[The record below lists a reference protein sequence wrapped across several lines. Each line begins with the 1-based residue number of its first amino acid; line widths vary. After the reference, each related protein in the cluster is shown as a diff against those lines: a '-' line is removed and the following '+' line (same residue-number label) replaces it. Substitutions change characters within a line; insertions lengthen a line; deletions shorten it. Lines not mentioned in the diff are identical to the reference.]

1 MGCCASVSNAE
12 DPTTPVRLDR
22 ARPVTNAFHNTVHK
36 RLRKLNELDEITK
49 VPFILIELTG
59 EGDGEG
65 EIEVTGKDEY
75 GVYEALEN
83 FFVSTWG
90 CEKLDPGDD
99 SEDTKIPFCKGQ
111 YRWPGFSVQ
120 GDDGLN
126 NLGKKTM
133 EIIDFMC
140 GHLSWTLAVVN
151 GGNVGANRDVRETQ
165 LIFKAPHPM
174 NLVAP
179 HLMVEL
185 RSAGFVEVCADLDEE
200 HGDILESLDEYF
212 ADRFQAERI
221 EGHEDFCDRYYQAG
235 DGAFK
240 GIAGSLE
247 SNFGL
252 LCTDVCDRITQWE
265 GWSLVACNASNYGA
279 DGTYSE
285 QQMIFRR
292 DYHPLGDSKY
302 VQVILNGL
310 GNIEVNGKHIR
321 EIHSKLD
328 GFLRRKWGCERAGQ
342 FHEGETMCRRYTWGN
357 DLNMLLCTA
366 EVVKFFELQG
376 WEIQVASQQQVLE
389 DGNWCQEQQLLFR
402 PGRTEVGTIE
412 PHVFFELYAG
422 EGDPQYF
429 EDEETTQV
437 LGNQQ
442 LRIRC
447 IGPGSDK
454 GRVSPEI
461 RSVMQEFQTFV
472 EDYLGGEQ
480 TETDGEFESVY
491 ACNVFMCRGKFENN
505 LAQWTM
511 RLCDWMV
518 DTLGWSFIVCSLCNM
533 GEFGQNRLQQVI
545 FRFDGDKRAL
555 PVSKV
560 NNPSDEF
567 MDSPFPDY
575 WIYQE
580 VLERQEVHKVRT
592 CATEE
597 KESLQQLVD
606 ATFRRILTRDRVP
619 DDDAVDDEE
628 MPYRIEVVH
637 AFRSEHAWL
646 NHRLFQSRQ
655 AEIEDFGV
663 KTGDVDTLLKTR
675 LVPGEAYLFHGTN
688 PSSAMSILKTGF
700 VLDHAGSAT
709 GTMYGAG
716 VYMAE
721 CSSKSDEYG
730 RDDGGNTYPS
740 LHAMLVCKCFVG
752 VPFVT
757 DTAGDHVPTARR
769 GGNHCIC
776 GDREAKVGTYREF
789 VFFDE
794 EKVYPEY
801 AIIYRRQYD
810 KSKVPEEMVQKTTGT
825 TGRFWQMKAPDWR
838 NVPPELNKVLIQA
851 MRDGQEEV
859 QLTLN
864 GTEYSFNLTEKK
876 GTNLRTGNKVP
887 LRAPMVK

>member
-1 MGCCASVSNAE
+1 MLAWLPSALARAVADQAEALGASCTCHCDGHHHDVDGEDAIRFVEGLEELTHIDAALDSDNNRWTLPVGCRLTALFMGPAGTGKTSLWNLLSSKDAFGADGRGHSQTFPAVQRWQSSDGSLCLLDAVGFGKGVPSSEEASKFLASTCLAAPGGLSMLFYVVKFGSISEECLSLLIFLTKYVFEASCLLNLYIVVTHSPSELLLHPTAATSWVQSQAE
-12 DPTTPVRLDR
+12 KDPGFKQVYTLAGRNPGRFIFVDTPPKPAGRRVRDIEEQRRSTARTFFHAFCDHPSGIVADFTTPLTREVQDKVKAQGRRLLETQMEV
-22 ARPVTNAFHNTVHK
+22 A
-36 RLRKLNELDEITK
+36 RLRGEMRRRPYGRRVLEPNEDSPTAAYQAQLWN
-49 VPFILIELTG
+49 VPTANPPKPVLPSALAG
-59 EGDGEG
+59 ADGEG
-65 EIEVTGKDEY
+65 NLKEERDLPSRLEKAEAAVLAAH
-75 GVYEALEN
+75 EAL
-83 FFVSTWG
+83 
-90 CEKLDPGDD
+90 
-99 SEDTKIPFCKGQ
+99 
-111 YRWPGFSVQ
+111 
-120 GDDGLN
+120 
-126 NLGKKTM
+126 
-133 EIIDFMC
+133 
-140 GHLSWTLAVVN
+140 
-151 GGNVGANRDVRETQ
+151 GNRLQEV
-165 LIFKAPHPM
+165 
-174 NLVAP
+174 
-179 HLMVEL
+179 L
-185 RSAGFVEVCADLDEE
+185 RAA
-200 HGDILESLDEYF
+200 IY
-212 ADRFQAERI
+212 
-221 EGHEDFCDRYYQAG
+221 
-235 DGAFK
+235 
-240 GIAGSLE
+240 
-247 SNFGL
+247 
-252 LCTDVCDRITQWE
+252 
-265 GWSLVACNASNYGA
+265 
-279 DGTYSE
+279 
-285 QQMIFRR
+285 
-292 DYHPLGDSKY
+292 
-302 VQVILNGL
+302 
-310 GNIEVNGKHIR
+310 
-321 EIHSKLD
+321 
-328 GFLRRKWGCERAGQ
+328 
-342 FHEGETMCRRYTWGN
+342 
-357 DLNMLLCTA
+357 
-366 EVVKFFELQG
+366 
-376 WEIQVASQQQVLE
+376 
-389 DGNWCQEQQLLFR
+389 QEQ
-402 PGRTEVGTIE
+402 
-412 PHVFFELYAG
+412 
-422 EGDPQYF
+422 
-429 EDEETTQV
+429 
-437 LGNQQ
+437 
-442 LRIRC
+442 
-447 IGPGSDK
+447 
-454 GRVSPEI
+454 
-461 RSVMQEFQTFV
+461 EFASFV
-472 EDYLGGEQ
+472 INYLGGERI
-480 TETDGEFESVY
+480 DGPGGEDTF
-491 ACNVFMCRGKFENN
+491 ACNVFLCRGRFENN

-518 DTLGWSFIVCSLCNM
+518 DKLGWSFIVSSLCNM
-533 GEFGQNRLQQVI
+533 GDCGQNRLEQVI

-851 MRDGQEEV
+851 MKDGQEEV